1 MDLDLLSLF
10 LPPILVEH
18 FDIKNYHKESEILH
32 IYFCEKNLPPV
43 SANIEKVH
51 SKGFHKE
58 ITIQDFPIRGQ
69 KVYLHIQRRR
79 WIDIETKKLIE
90 RDWNLVSKG
99 TRMTEEF
106 SSFLKEISRY

>member
-18 FDIKNYHKESEILH
+18 FDIKKYHKESEILH
-32 IYFCEKNLPPV
+32 IYFCEKNSAPV
-43 SANIEKVH
+43 SSADIVH

-79 WIDIETKKLIE
+79 WIDVETKALIE
-90 RDWNLVSKG
+90 RDWNLVAKG